1 LLNHLPEGPFELYF
15 GSMLN
20 PQSFVQLMIEY
31 DEKHQLTRWVEWRY
45 QPTMEG

>member
-1 LLNHLPEGPFELYF
+1 
-15 GSMLN
+15 MLN